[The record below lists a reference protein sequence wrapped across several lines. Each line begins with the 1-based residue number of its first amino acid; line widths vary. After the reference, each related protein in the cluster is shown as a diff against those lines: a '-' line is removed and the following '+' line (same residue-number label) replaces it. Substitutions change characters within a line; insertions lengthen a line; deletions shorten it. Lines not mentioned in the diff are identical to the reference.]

1 LIWISVP
8 HAANYSFTT
17 KNKVKWKTK
26 SESAFIV
33 TRGFVS
39 QTKPHL
45 VSKIQENAQN
55 RSFEV
60 FEDEMKKDAL
70 TSSQEKYCQE
80 FMDKFN
86 EKEQKGRGHDHLYIK
101 IYLLKMFIV
110 VGRK

>member
-1 LIWISVP
+1 
-8 HAANYSFTT
+8 
-17 KNKVKWKTK
+17 
-26 SESAFIV
+26 
-33 TRGFVS
+33 
-39 QTKPHL
+39 
-45 VSKIQENAQN
+45 
-55 RSFEV
+55 
-60 FEDEMKKDAL
+60 MKKDAL